1 MKLVVT
7 ANTGRKKIQKS
18 NLNVPG
24 LISPRVGMLPVDWL
38 LLMNE
43 KQWGA
48 DIMNMPIEDSLERP
62 LNLAL

>member
-1 MKLVVT
+1 M
-7 ANTGRKKIQKS
+7 ANAGRKKKRS

-24 LISPRVGMLPVDWL
+24 LISPHVGMLPVDWL
-38 LLMNE
+38 LLMNQ

-48 DIMNMPIEDSLERP
+48 DIMNMPIEDSLERL